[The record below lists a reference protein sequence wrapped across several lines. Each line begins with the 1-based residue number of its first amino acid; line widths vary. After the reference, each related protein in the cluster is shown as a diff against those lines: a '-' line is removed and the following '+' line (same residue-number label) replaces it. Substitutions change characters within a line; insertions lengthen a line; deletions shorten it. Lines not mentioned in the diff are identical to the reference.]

1 MVERL
6 RARDG
11 DKCWLCARPLKM
23 TATKQSRRI
32 SIEHLHP
39 RSLGG
44 GDEIDNLVLCHGHC
58 NRHLRDHPREKKIKI
73 QAKWLRETARVLK
86 KARKRKAKQ
95 PPTPV
100 TV

>member
-44 GDEIDNLVLCHGHC
+44 GDEAANLVLCHHHC
-58 NRHLRDHPREKKIKI
+58 NLHLRDRTLETKLKM
-73 QAKWLRETARVLK
+73 QTKWHRETERVLK

-95 PPTPV
+95 PPTPAAV
-100 TV
+100 